1 MPAGVEEH
9 KDKLRLTRIFTHKGV
24 CIPSTASNLI
34 ETRSKPRLSREVPG
48 VQKESKFGGV
58 MSTQYF
64 LWAGTSLSTLHTR
77 LY

>member
-9 KDKLRLTRIFTHKGV
+9 KDRLRLTYMCMHKGV
-24 CIPSTASNLI
+24 CIPSTASNLV
-34 ETRSKPRLSREVPG
+34 ETRSKPRLGREVPG

-64 LWAGTSLSTLHTR
+64 LWAGTSLSILHT
-77 LY
+77 